1 MLKYIFIVVFPFL
14 ISGCVSKEEF
24 VKLQNQLNS
33 LKVEKAQAERQAA
46 KAERKAKAER
56 LAKLEAKRKAE
67 EALKR
72 AEAERL
78 AKLEA
83 ERQAEAE
90 RLAKLEAEKKAEEAK
105 QKATELKKKLVV
117 GSNAEVYKNE
127 EKIDWDNI
135 DPADIET
142 GTYISGRAINRLRK
156 EKEKNFDE
164 MEAILKLD
172 TKGHVSLIRD
182 IIVTDDGEIISAS
195 DDKTIRVWDI
205 ETGKEKRKILGQIGA
220 DYGEIYAIALSPDKK
235 YLAVG
240 GFLGKNGE
248 GKSGRIRIYNYQ
260 TGELE
265 KVLYGHKNIVADLSF
280 SLDGKYLISG
290 SGDKT
295 AKIWNV
301 KNNFRLVDTINFHS
315 QPIYAVKI
323 IKKRNRY
330 FAITAGYDNKIEI
343 YDMQQKKT
351 IKSHQLNYKLAFLA
365 TTKNR
370 IATCGTGK
378 EIKIYDW
385 NLNPI
390 KTIYNENKPSGLKY
404 SKNGKYLIAGAGAL
418 PLNINIYETKN
429 YQLYSSLKKFDN
441 LVMAVDFWEKDNKI
455 YGVAGGGDN
464 FQILVWNIDNS
475 KIKTKIAGVGQR
487 VWSVGISGNKIA
499 WGNKFTD
506 YLGKSK
512 LQKFI
517 DISNFKIQEIKD
529 SLNFKKISAKNGIWS
544 LKHSAGGD
552 YGYSDAVLE
561 IRKNGKIET
570 KIIKDSTTGLRHRCY
585 GWYKDLI
592 ISGGSNG
599 HLKVYNRNGV
609 EVASL
614 IGHTGEI
621 WSIALDG
628 DILVSGSDD
637 QTIKLWNLKELS
649 KGKNKIKPML
659 NIFVSKNNEYVVWT
673 EEGYFTSSEKGGELV
688 GFHINQ
694 GDNFKSTFI
703 QSSQMAKIMYRPDV
717 IKYTWETGSEEE
729 GIKLASKK
737 QHIQKWDLKKM
748 LPPKLV
754 MFQEFPGKTG
764 KKMVKIDY
772 KVLSADPNYEL
783 IVYLNGR
790 LLQPDSF
797 MTKKGKISG
806 ESTKSIVFEL
816 EPGKNYISLK
826 VKNSFGISSPLEYTI
841 KRVVTGP
848 VPEDNPNLYLLA
860 VGIKDYQDP
869 SINPLLSA
877 DKDAKDIAKL
887 FKKQEGV
894 FYKKVNIKLLT
905 DREATTYNI
914 INGLK
919 WLKENVTK
927 NDIAMIFIAGHGAN
941 DEKNNY
947 NFISYDT
954 EIADSESSIQ
964 EEGIKLINSVKF
976 DEFQK
981 VILKLP
987 SRVVLMADTCFSG
1000 NIFSA
1005 NNNFSSATMKM
1016 KNSGAGAVILA
1027 ASTSSGFSYSG
1038 RTNGYF
1044 TRAILEAFKNK
1055 KTDYDGD
1062 GFISDLELSQF
1073 VTFKVQDYSGGDQ
1086 QPVLIA
1092 PSGIPQFAI
1101 GSLLK

>member
-56 LAKLEAKRKAE
+56 LAKLEAERQ
-67 EALKR
+67 

-172 TKGHVSLIRD
+172 TKGHVSKITD

-195 DDKTIRVWDI
+195 NDKTIRVWDI

-240 GFLGKNGE
+240 GFLGKFGGE
-248 GKSGRIRIYNYQ
+248 GKNVGRIRIYNYQ

-265 KVLYGHKNIVADLSF
+265 KVLYGHENVINDLSF

-290 SGDKT
+290 SADKT

-315 QPIYAVKI
+315 NDVYAVKI

-330 FAITAGYDNKIEI
+330 FAITAGLDNKIEI

-351 IKSHQLNYKLAFLA
+351 IKSHQLNYNLDYLA

-370 IATCGTGK
+370 IAVCGKGK

-390 KTIYNENKPSGLKY
+390 KTIYSETVPTGLKY
-404 SKNGKYLIAGAGAL
+404 SKNGKYLIAGTWKN
-418 PLNINIYETKN
+418 PNNINIYETKN
-429 YQLYSSLKKFDN
+429 YQLYSSLKKFNN
-441 LVMAVDFWEKDNKI
+441 LVQAVDFWEKDNKI
-455 YGVAGGGDN
+455 YGVAGGGTN
-464 FQILVWNIDNS
+464 KKILVWNIDNS

-499 WGNKFTD
+499 WGNKWTAR
-506 YLGKSK
+506 LGKSK

-673 EEGYFTSSEKGGELV
+673 EEGYFVSSEKGGELV

-894 FYKKVNIKLLT
+894 FYKKVNVKLLT

-914 INGLK
+914 VNGLK